1 MPFPK
6 KVQILSSVFWPFIKR
21 PYLFVKIFLFF
32 FSRSYVR
39 FLYLVF
45 ISNFFKR
52 YIEPNKQ
59 NKTLSGVAVNVLAW
73 AAKEALKKIK
83 RYWLTF
89 NCPLKKTAIKELFT
103 FILIYIYTGFTILLL
118 CLIRLLLFPH
128 PIQVLCPETVKEI
141 YLWYK
146 RLVLHLVCIN
156 VNYTA
161 CAF

>member
-89 NCPLKKTAIKELFT
+89 RLSVEENSYKRI
-103 FILIYIYTGFTILLL
+103 IYIYLNLYLYRFYNPSFLLDSPFA
-118 CLIRLLLFPH
+118 ISAPH
-128 PIQVLCPETVKEI
+128 SSPVS
-141 YLWYK
+141 WNHK
-146 RLVLHLVCIN
+146 RNISLV
-156 VNYTA
+156 
-161 CAF
+161 